1 MTHNACTQ
9 PGTNLDEHERICL
22 SALCCASSGALARP
36 LWGRRTDLWPQITAA
51 SKQDEAAQDENKR
64 SVILNP
70 HAAMQVR
77 CHPRSASAAESGG
90 REGQTG
96 DGAQQLHSTGAAA
109 HAGTCARTELPPH
122 GSRTE
127 PRAGTTTASSYS
139 VARLTTDQS
148 SVPGCALPCPTTLR
162 AYVDAGGM
170 GHGCCVRTR
179 TRPTA
184 RESPSTSSARSP
196 ARPPR

>member
-1 MTHNACTQ
+1 MPPAIRIRGRIRRAR
-9 PGTNLDEHERICL
+9 GTNGRWR
-22 SALCCASSGALARP
+22 AAASQHG
-36 LWGRRTDLWPQITAA
+36 GRRTCA
-51 SKQDEAAQDENKR
+51 R
-64 SVILNP
+64 
-70 HAAMQVR
+70 
-77 CHPRSASAAESGG
+77 
-90 REGQTG
+90 
-96 DGAQQLHSTGAAA
+96 
-109 HAGTCARTELPPH
+109 TCARTELPPH

-196 ARPPR
+196 ARLVEHTAGVPANASGRRDERAETVGDRVRWGAVGTGRHAGSRDVIAGGPLPPAWRLAPRLVPLTARLLVLSP